1 MLSKAF
7 HFWYYLKES
16 WKIGSGEANL
26 VSFSKQI
33 LQIDAFENHYYFN
46 FKIEEAYY
54 LPSKFKGV

>member
-16 WKIGSGEANL
+16 WKIGSGEATL
-26 VSFSKQI
+26 FSFSKQI

-46 FKIEEAYY
+46 FKIE
-54 LPSKFKGV
+54 